1 MDIKGYED
9 KTFGDVLIDA
19 ATEMLEH
26 AEGKRKLRMEIVE
39 IEPIPSYAP
48 KAIKALRERLF
59 LPQGMFGK
67 VVGVSGKT
75 VEAWEAGTRR
85 PGGSAMR
92 LLAELDTNPGYLGKI
107 LHMTSSSG

>member
-9 KTFGDVLIDA
+9 KTFGEALIDSA
-19 ATEMLEH
+19 AEMLEH

-39 IEPIPSYAP
+39 IDPIPSYAP
-48 KAIKALRERLF
+48 KAIKALRERLL

-75 VEAWEAGTRR
+75 VEAWESGSRR

-92 LLAELDTNPGYLGKI
+92 LLAELDTNPEYLSRI
-107 LHMTSSSG
+107 LHLTSSQG